1 VGRSGVEVPRR
12 GRGHDLWE
20 ADGCDAS
27 DLVYSVE
34 QGIES
39 ARDVANA
46 LGVNGPPHGNLHFGE
61 GASLLRL
68 MKTR

>member
-1 VGRSGVEVPRR
+1 LKSPDEVGGTTSGRLMVATRATWST
-12 GRGHDLWE
+12 G
-20 ADGCDAS
+20 
-27 DLVYSVE
+27 VE